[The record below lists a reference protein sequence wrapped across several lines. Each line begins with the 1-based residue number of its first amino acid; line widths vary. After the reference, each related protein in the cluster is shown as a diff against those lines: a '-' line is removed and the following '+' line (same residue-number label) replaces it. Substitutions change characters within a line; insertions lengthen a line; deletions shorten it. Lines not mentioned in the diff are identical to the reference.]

1 MTTTLPRPFFI
12 ATDPKVIETTLE
24 SLWEQITGKP
34 LLPGQPEKLF
44 INVLAYVLTL
54 HKVEV
59 QSVGEQ
65 NLVNYST
72 DTRLD
77 HLGIRLGVSR
87 LPAAFAR
94 TTLRFN
100 LINVLGFDLL
110 IPSGTRAGVEGS
122 PIEFA
127 TIADMVIP
135 AGLLFGTAIAESKVA
150 GLAGNNFA
158 INQINKIPATIA
170 FVQSVTNLSISSGGA
185 DIENDDRLRTRIKLA
200 PNSFSVA
207 GPIGAYRFH
216 AMTADPS
223 IIDVSVT
230 SPAFNGKVFVY
241 VLTATGI
248 PSNETL
254 QKVFEALNNKLIRP
268 LTDDV
273 SVLAPTPANFII
285 NAEITFLAGADAA
298 SLEPLINLAAQKYVQ
313 VLRSNL
319 GQDIVPSQI
328 VAVLSLPG
336 VYSVTLNNP
345 GYQLL
350 DNSQWANCTAI
361 TINLIGVQN
370 G

>member
-1 MTTTLPRPFFI
+1 MSNLPRPFFLG
-12 ATDPKVIETTLE
+12 TDPKLTEARLE
-24 SLWEQITGKP
+24 SLWEEITGKP

-44 INVLAYVLTL
+44 INVLAYALAL
-54 HKVEV
+54 HKLQV
-59 QSVGEQ
+59 QSTGEQ
-65 NLVNYST
+65 NLANYAT
-72 DTRLD
+72 ETRLD
-77 HLGIRLGVSR
+77 QLGVRLGVSR

-100 LINVLGFDLL
+100 LANPLGFSLL
-110 IPSGTRAGVEGS
+110 IPSGTRAGISGS
-122 PIEFA
+122 PVEFA
-127 TIADMVIP
+127 TIADLVVP
-135 AGLLFGTAIAESKVA
+135 AGQSFGVAIAESRVA
-150 GLAGNNFA
+150 GLAGNGFA
-158 INQINKIPATIA
+158 IAQINQIPATIS
-170 FVQSVTNLSISSGGA
+170 FVQTVTNLSISSGGA

-223 IIDVSVT
+223 VIDVSVT

-254 QKVFEALNNKLIRP
+254 QKVFAVLSNKSIRP

-273 SVLAPTPANFII
+273 SVLAPTPANFV
-285 NAEITFLAGADAA
+285 ITAAITLLAGADAA
-298 SLEPLINLAAQKYVQ
+298 SLGPLINLAAQKYAAL
-313 VLRSNL
+313 LRSKL

-336 VYSVTLNNP
+336 VYSVSLSNP
-345 GYQLL
+345 PYQLL
-350 DNSQWANCTAI
+350 GDSQWANCTAI
-361 TINLIGVQN
+361 TINLIGVEN